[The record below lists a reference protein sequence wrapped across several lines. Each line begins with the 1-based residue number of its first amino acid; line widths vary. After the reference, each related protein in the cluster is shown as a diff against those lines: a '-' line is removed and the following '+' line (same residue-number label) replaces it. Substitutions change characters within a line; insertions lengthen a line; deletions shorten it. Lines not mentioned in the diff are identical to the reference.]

1 MVFQNMTLATQR
13 SIGSGLRRWR
23 ILHRVKQTHA
33 AELFGVTQSTI
44 SRWEAGVIEPEP
56 EQRSAILEKIQAR
69 LSAPADRVLAR
80 LVAENPRGVHLIC
93 DLSHRLLAAS
103 PERLKEFSR
112 DDLIGESLW
121 PFATEEICA
130 IENEIRD
137 KGFTTGSAVT
147 FETGSNDSTV
157 VSIRPSTCQW
167 SWMTLSDGAAVRL
180 VETIAR

>member
-1 MVFQNMTLATQR
+1 MTFAPQR
-13 SIGSGLRRWR
+13 SIGGGLRRWR

-56 EQRSAILEKIQAR
+56 EQRHAILEKIQAR

-80 LVAENPRGVHLIC
+80 LVAENPRGMHLIC

-103 PERLKEFSR
+103 PERMKEFSR
-112 DDLIGESLW
+112 DDLVGQSLW
-121 PFATEEICA
+121 PFATEEIRA
-130 IENEIRD
+130 VEKEIQESE
-137 KGFTTGSAVT
+137 FTTGAAVT
-147 FETGSNDSTV
+147 FETGRNDSTV
-157 VSIRPSTCQW
+157 VSILPSTCQW